1 MSSKQAP
8 SILKREEEAL
18 SWGREVGRNSCG
30 FFKAADW
37 TGFYVGITRLV
48 GRASVRLAV
57 AVSVSG
63 ASCSPGQRGQW
74 RVPGVYSKE
83 AGDLTFK
90 SCPWATKQCSYYLG
104 DSGLG
109 VKSKF
114 K

>member
-1 MSSKQAP
+1 M
-8 SILKREEEAL
+8 
-18 SWGREVGRNSCG
+18 G
-30 FFKAADW
+30 FKAADW

-74 RVPGVYSKE
+74 RVPECLFKE

-109 VKSKF
+109 VNQSSNNSRF
-114 K
+114 CCAELLCGH